1 MSDER
6 YQLSTND
13 YLALDA
19 TAMADAVKTGEL
31 TARMLLSAAQARC
44 DAVNPQINA
53 VNMRHDEH
61 ADSVLR
67 ARHHAGSEQLGALAG
82 VPMLLKDLNAYL
94 TGTVTTNGSRMLADA
109 PPASMR
115 EPLVVTV
122 PVR

>member
-44 DAVNPQINA
+44 DAVNP
-53 VNMRHDEH
+53 
-61 ADSVLR
+61 
-67 ARHHAGSEQLGALAG
+67 
-82 VPMLLKDLNAYL
+82 
-94 TGTVTTNGSRMLADA
+94 
-109 PPASMR
+109 
-115 EPLVVTV
+115 
-122 PVR
+122 